1 MQNLHLMNMTSEE
14 KIKFLLEAL
23 EAENYD
29 DVTLATLL
37 EDIEEWD
44 SIGALMIISEVDDN
58 FGITINPDD
67 LENIKT
73 VEELVNLF

>member
-1 MQNLHLMNMTSEE
+1 MTSEE

>member
-1 MQNLHLMNMTSEE
+1 MNMTPEN

-29 DVTLATLL
+29 NVSLETLL
-37 EDIEEWD
+37 DDIEEWD

-58 FGITINPDD
+58 FGITINPED
-67 LENIKT
+67 LEDIKT

>member
-1 MQNLHLMNMTSEE
+1 MNMTPEN

-29 DVTLATLL
+29 NVSLETLL
-37 EDIEEWD
+37 DDIEEWD

-58 FGITINPDD
+58 FGITINPED
-67 LENIKT
+67 LEDIKT
-73 VEELVNLF
+73 VEELVDLF

>member
-1 MQNLHLMNMTSEE
+1 MNMTSEE

>member
-1 MQNLHLMNMTSEE
+1 MNMTPQN

-29 DVTLATLL
+29 NVSLETLL
-37 EDIEEWD
+37 DDIEEWD

-58 FGITINPDD
+58 FGITINPED
-67 LENIKT
+67 LEDIKT

>member
-1 MQNLHLMNMTSEE
+1 MTPEN

-29 DVTLATLL
+29 NVSLETLL
-37 EDIEEWD
+37 DDIEEWD

-58 FGITINPDD
+58 FGITINPED
-67 LENIKT
+67 LEDIKT

>member
-1 MQNLHLMNMTSEE
+1 MNMTSEE

-58 FGITINPDD
+58 FGITINPED

>member
-1 MQNLHLMNMTSEE
+1 MTPED

-29 DVTLATLL
+29 DISLKTLL
-37 EDIEEWD
+37 DDIEEWD

-58 FGITINPDD
+58 FGVTINPED